1 MKSEIRCT
9 KLLDTPVGTL
19 AILANDF
26 ALVALEFVPKGA
38 SRLEFTSS
46 TQAQSHAEKAV
57 EWLSEYFSGSK
68 DGPAVA
74 LELQGTDFQKSVWA
88 QITSIG
94 YGKTLT
100 YGQIAARIGKPKASR
115 AVGAAVGANPIPL
128 IVPCHRVMGSSGK
141 ITGYS
146 GGDGIPT
153 KMKLLE
159 LERIAY
165 VR

>member
-1 MKSEIRCT
+1 MNSEVRCT
-9 KLLDTPVGTL
+9 KVLETPVGTL
-19 AILANDF
+19 AILASD
-26 ALVALEFVPKGA
+26 AAVVALEFVPKGA

-46 TQAQSHAEKAV
+46 TQAQNHAEKAV
-57 EWLSEYFSGSK
+57 EWLSGYFSGSK
-68 DGPAVA
+68 VGPAVA
-74 LELQGTDFQKSVWA
+74 LEVQGTDFQKSVWRE
-88 QITSIG
+88 IESIG
-94 YGKTLT
+94 YGQTLT

-146 GGDGIPT
+146 GGEGIPT
-153 KMKLLE
+153 KMKLLK